1 MELTGGALRA
11 HAAGGQTTRG
21 SQSSADPAAATEFP
35 NELRT
40 TPPRVSRSATVVESG
55 TASANVAFTTVICSV
70 DASVHSPE
78 YSSPSGAEKAKS
90 RSISARSTRLSGLAT
105 PGQKARGTPPR
116 SVGMSK
122 ATVRRS
128 PGPPLAASS
137 VVSHRCCKASA
148 ALGRRAATRRVSCWV
163 RSRAS
168 FETSP
173 QT

>member
-1 MELTGGALRA
+1 MSALSTSSTVSATRPGATLSSPKLHSAHSLHEAA

-128 PGPPLAASS
+128 PDETTESELSGSS
-137 VVSHRCCKASA
+137 AEK
-148 ALGRRAATRRVSCWV
+148 
-163 RSRAS
+163 
-168 FETSP
+168 
-173 QT
+173 